1 MEDEEVMSLYI
12 LSGTSFSM
20 LLVNIDCTDLFS
32 SSFPQVSERHYSFQI
47 KGSLKQ
53 SAILELTLKR
63 MVMRSSNCDYESK
76 KMDVLFYLFFFKHGA
91 IFSCIFFSLFFCGRQ
106 ESTLLVAISSNVLQ
120 WHVQI
125 NDRVTV

>member
-76 KMDVLFYLFFFKHGA
+76 KMDVLFYLFFLNMGLF
-91 IFSCIFFSLFFCGRQ
+91 FPVFFSLFFFVEGKKAP
-106 ESTLLVAISSNVLQ
+106 SL
-120 WHVQI
+120 
-125 NDRVTV
+125 